1 MKPIGYVRNDANEP
15 LLPMLIKQKHS
26 VIEVDEEYRRALT
39 GIERWRFIDVVFFL
53 HRNEEVRLTVD
64 AQYAPGVGVFASR
77 CPARPN
83 HIGVTTVE
91 LLRVEGCN
99 LTVTGLD
106 AMNAS
111 PVLDI
116 KCSDLSFLEMLT
128 QRDGAITVR
137 MEPSAGKVCSP
148 QKGKEDLR

>member
-1 MKPIGYVRNDANEP
+1 
-15 LLPMLIKQKHS
+15 
-26 VIEVDEEYRRALT
+26 
-39 GIERWRFIDVVFFL
+39 
-53 HRNEEVRLTVD
+53 
-64 AQYAPGVGVFASR
+64 
-77 CPARPN
+77 
-83 HIGVTTVE
+83 
-91 LLRVEGCN
+91 
-99 LTVTGLD
+99 VTGLD